1 MPEHA
6 CANVARLP
14 GNGLHCCDSGHRLHR
29 HACRRT
35 VTHYIAMLAQATEA
49 LRITSTELLNFKVM
63 DDVIPEPLG
72 GAHSDPMASFPAI
85 KDSIMNVYHN
95 KCASRL

>member
-1 MPEHA
+1 
-6 CANVARLP
+6 
-14 GNGLHCCDSGHRLHR
+14 
-29 HACRRT
+29 
-35 VTHYIAMLAQATEA
+35 MLAQATEA

-85 KDSIMNVYHN
+85 KESIMNVYHN
-95 KCASRL
+95 KCASCLQYCSRTHSHCCTN